1 MITNRTI
8 EIPEGYEALA
18 YVLEKALNQA
28 AHGKGKERH
37 ATGEPFD
44 QQPICAITRRVGFG
58 YPLGQAE
65 KKIEESQRLDTDASI
80 FELLGAINY
89 LAAAVICL
97 EEYKRGQMDELDVAK
112 ALKDPRV
119 GDAINDM
126 LIELI
131 RAENLHPV
139 WPEDVVHQVAILN
152 EEAGEAMR
160 AALRSYYNEGG
171 TVEQVRTELI
181 QTGAMAIRALIHLEA

>member
-1 MITNRTI
+1 MKPGEVSPHSPGDFMTDEPQQKERDMITNRTI

-18 YVLEKALNQA
+18 YVLDKALNQA

-65 KKIEESQRLDTDASI
+65 KKIEESQRLDTDAAV

-97 EEYKRGQMDELDVAK
+97 EEYK
-112 ALKDPRV
+112 
-119 GDAINDM
+119 N
-126 LIELI
+126 
-131 RAENLHPV
+131 
-139 WPEDVVHQVAILN
+139 
-152 EEAGEAMR
+152 
-160 AALRSYYNEGG
+160 GG
-171 TVEQVRTELI
+171 I
-181 QTGAMAIRALIHLEA
+181 KK